1 MLWKKLQIPGV
12 NKADMTPI
20 LIDHTVQYV
29 TWLLSKFILIIIP
42 AMQEKIR
49 VTIHQNSYKRIIQYV
64 TFCDFSSL
72 SMISSKFI
80 HVLACI
86 STSLFIAK

>member
-1 MLWKKLQIPGV
+1 MQIPEV
-12 NKADMTPI
+12 NKADMIPI

-29 TWLLSKFILIIIP
+29 TWLLSKLVFIIIP

-64 TFCDFSSL
+64 TFCDLSSL

-86 STSLFIAK
+86 CTSLFIAK

>member
-1 MLWKKLQIPGV
+1 MQIPEV
-12 NKADMTPI
+12 NKADMIPI

-29 TWLLSKFILIIIP
+29 TWLLSKLVFVIIP

-64 TFCDFSSL
+64 TFCDLSSL

-86 STSLFIAK
+86 CTSLFIAK

>member
-1 MLWKKLQIPGV
+1 MQIPEV
-12 NKADMTPI
+12 NKADMIPI

-29 TWLLSKFILIIIP
+29 TWLLSKLVFIIIP

-64 TFCDFSSL
+64 TFCDLSSL

-80 HVLACI
+80 HVFACI
-86 STSLFIAK
+86 CTSLFIAK

>member
-1 MLWKKLQIPGV
+1 MQIPGV

-49 VTIHQNSYKRIIQYV
+49 VTIHQNSYKRIIKYV

-86 STSLFIAK
+86 STSLSIAK